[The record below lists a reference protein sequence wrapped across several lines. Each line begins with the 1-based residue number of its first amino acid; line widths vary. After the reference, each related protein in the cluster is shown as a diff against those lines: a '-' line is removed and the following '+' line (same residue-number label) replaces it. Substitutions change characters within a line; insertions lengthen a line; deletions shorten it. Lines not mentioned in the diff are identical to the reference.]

1 MILCTS
7 IAIDDDEDDDN
18 ISDTLFTNGIHDG
31 VSSSL
36 VLRLSIIDA

>member
-7 IAIDDDEDDDN
+7 IVIDDDEDDDN

-31 VSSSL
+31 VSSS
-36 VLRLSIIDA
+36 A